1 MAKDQVMQNDALD
14 HVRTAAQELH
24 QAISETLAKG
34 TTATKAQVESVIK
47 KAKDAAESAKSVMN
61 ARHELAQAAIKQQ
74 LAQAI
79 DKLDSA
85 QKHAGDS
92 LKSSG
97 EAFQASLSKALAD
110 ARVAVQNTSEAIAAR
125 RSEQA
130 VKQAPVK
137 RAS

>member
-34 TTATKAQVESVIK
+34 TSATKAQVESVIK
-47 KAKDAAESAKSVMN
+47 KGKDAADSAKSVMN

-74 LAQAI
+74 LVQAI

-125 RSEQA
+125 RSQQA

-137 RAS
+137 QAS

>member
-1 MAKDQVMQNDALD
+1 MAKDQAMQNDALD
-14 HVRTAAQELH
+14 NVRTAAQELH
-24 QAISETLAKG
+24 RAISDALAKR
-34 TTATKAQVESVIK
+34 TTATKAQMETVIK

-61 ARHELAQAAIKQQ
+61 DRHELAQATIKQQ
-74 LAQAI
+74 LSQAI
-79 DKLDSA
+79 DKLDSV
-85 QKHAGDS
+85 QKHAADS
-92 LKSSG
+92 LKNSG

-125 RSEQA
+125 RSEQT